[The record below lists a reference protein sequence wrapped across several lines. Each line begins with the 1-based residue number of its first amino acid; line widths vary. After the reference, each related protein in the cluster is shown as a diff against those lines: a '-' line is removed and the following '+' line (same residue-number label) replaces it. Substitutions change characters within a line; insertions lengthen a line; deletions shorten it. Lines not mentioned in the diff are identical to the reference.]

1 VFNFNPNGSRASIW
15 NSGGG
20 PAADEKGNLFFST
33 ANGLFDT
40 ALDSAG
46 FPSMGDYGN
55 SVVKLKP
62 KAALKVD
69 RALKAVDYWTMF
81 DTVSESDRDL
91 DLGSGGIVLLPDQID
106 ANGKARQLAVAAGK
120 DQNIY
125 LLDRKNLG
133 KFNATSNST
142 IYQELAG
149 ALAGPGFGAI
159 SWFQGRVYI
168 GAVSDVI
175 KAYDVTNARL
185 SANPSS
191 RTVTSFAYPGTSP
204 VISADGKRNAI
215 LWALENGSA
224 NGVLHAYDPE
234 NLNTEFY
241 NSDQAAGGRDR
252 FGPGNKF
259 ISPMVADGHVFVG
272 TTSGVVV
279 FGLLPPH

>member
-1 VFNFNPNGSRASIW
+1 
-15 NSGGG
+15 
-20 PAADEKGNLFFST
+20 
-33 ANGLFDT
+33 
-40 ALDSAG
+40 
-46 FPSMGDYGN
+46 MGDYGN

-62 KAALKVD
+62 KAALRVD
-69 RALKAVDYWTMF
+69 RALKATDYWTMF
-81 DTVSESDRDL
+81 NTVDESDRDL
-91 DLGSGGIVLLPDQID
+91 DLGSGGIVLLPDQTD
-106 ANGKARQLAVAAGK
+106 ANGKVRQLAVAAGK

-125 LLDRKNLG
+125 LLDRNNLG
-133 KFNATSNST
+133 KFNATSNGT
-142 IYQELAG
+142 AYQVLAG

-159 SWFQGRVYI
+159 SWFQGRIYI
-168 GAVSDVI
+168 GAVNDTI

-185 SANPSS
+185 SPNPSS
-191 RTVTSFAYPGTSP
+191 QTVNSFPYPGTSP

-241 NSDQAAGGRDR
+241 NSDQAADGRDR

-272 TTSGVVV
+272 TTTGVVV